1 MRIFSAETFADVY
14 ESILN
19 DLLINPEYKVSPR
32 GQLVHEIENGIFKIS
47 NPLSCLYENKVRG
60 SQYKYIA
67 GELLWYFSG
76 SNDLDF
82 IKKYSKFWEKL
93 VNEDRSLNSAYGHL
107 IFTKKNENKF
117 NQWRWA
123 YRSLIED
130 KDTRQ
135 AIMHFNLPEHQF
147 IGNKDFV
154 CTLNLLFQ
162 IRDNRLNLTTMM
174 RSNDVILGLP
184 MDIVFFVSLQLQML
198 KLIKVKYPEVELGA
212 YTHIANS
219 LHLYDRNFEI
229 VKNMLAEK
237 FESVE
242 IPSIEQNLV
251 NEFGK
256 TTSDF
261 NFAYNV
267 IDNNYVIE
275 ENSIIGLLGWIFN
288 NAR

>member
-1 MRIFSAETFADVY
+1 MRIFGAETFADVY
-14 ESILN
+14 QSVLKE
-19 DLLINPEYKVSPR
+19 LIEFPDYKVSPR
-32 GQLVHEIENGIFKIS
+32 GQLVHEIENGIIRVE
-47 NPLSCLYENKVRG
+47 NPLSCLYDNKIRS

-107 IFTKKNENKF
+107 IFTKKNEYKF

-123 YRSLIED
+123 YKSLIDD

-147 IGNKDFV
+147 VGNKDFV

-162 IRDNRLNLTTMM
+162 IRDNKLLLTTMM

-184 MDIVFFVSLQLQML
+184 MDIVFFISLQLQML
-198 KLIKVKYPEVELGA
+198 KLIKVKYPEVELGS

-219 LHLYDRNFEI
+219 LHLYDRNFET
-229 VKNMLAEK
+229 VNKMLLEE
-237 FESVE
+237 FTPVE
-242 IPSIEQNLV
+242 IPNIEKDLV
-251 NEFGK
+251 DEFGR
-256 TTSDF
+256 TTSNF
-261 NFAYNV
+261 NFIYEVVNKNYETM
-267 IDNNYVIE
+267 DNMN
-275 ENSIIGLLGWIFN
+275 GLLGWIFK